1 MNNEIYA
8 ILAESAELELA
19 TMSKYVGYELTNE
32 DVKEFVKDKAG
43 AATTALKR
51 LYEKII
57 AMIDEVILKVLNFK
71 DKAELGGL
79 IKAMGKTVYKPNNKM
94 KVNSFK
100 VGSIAP
106 ACDSLSSNIVNITN
120 ATLGNIDKGIQNGE
134 SFTDKDIINRLIN
147 NIFVS
152 LKKGNTLNAPTTTQ
166 GTYTKASIEPTL
178 NELFV
183 TINKDAVNVSQSEFD
198 AVKTFITS
206 KSTKGVIY
214 LKDSLRRLKIA
225 CKKMYT
231 ESLRELKNDAKELLK
246 DAEGYKA
253 KDDIRE
259 GRREGAKVVKMA
271 FEVVAIFISGMM
283 KVIKEAIKYCK
294 QVRKGMSNTKGEKGD
309 VSLDKVQKNLDD
321 LEKKVDLEESFGY
334 DDIDLAILEAELM
347 F

>member
-8 ILAESAELELA
+8 ILAESAELEMA
-19 TMSKYVGYELTNE
+19 AMSKYVGYELTNE

-79 IKAMGKTVYKPNNKM
+79 MKAMEKTVYKPNNKM

-106 ACDSLSSNIVNITN
+106 VCDALSNIMSNTT
-120 ATLGNIDKGIQNGE
+120 TLGDIDKDIKNGK
-134 SFTDKDIINRLIN
+134 SFTDKDIINKLIN
-147 NIFVS
+147 DILED
-152 LKKGNTLNAPTTTQ
+152 LKKENTLNASTTSQ
-166 GTYTKASIEPTL
+166 GTYTKASIEPTM
-178 NELFV
+178 NELFI

-198 AVKTFITS
+198 AIKTFITS

-259 GRREGAKVVKMA
+259 GRREGAKISKMA

-294 QVRKGMSNTKGEKGD
+294 QVRKGMSNTKVEKGEKGD
-309 VSLDKVQKNLDD
+309 NTNKPATSAGSATS
-321 LEKKVDLEESFGY
+321 ESFGY